1 MNFFLET
8 YTVAGYVSQQTANTS
23 NWDLIGYF
31 AKSRGLLTRES
42 LASAKTE
49 QELHPWN
56 LAFDVQ

>member
-23 NWDLIGYF
+23 NQDWTGYF